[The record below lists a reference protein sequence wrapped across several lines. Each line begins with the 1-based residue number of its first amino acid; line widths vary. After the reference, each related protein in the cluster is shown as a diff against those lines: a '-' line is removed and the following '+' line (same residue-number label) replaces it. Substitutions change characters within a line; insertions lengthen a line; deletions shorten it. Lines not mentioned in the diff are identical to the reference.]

1 MKENIKKE
9 DLKEIIV
16 DLINDEY
23 VHKDKI
29 YEVLQETEWSNENDY
44 RLRYLDFHNKV
55 LGLLGT
61 EYNKGGNI

>member
-29 YEVLQETEWSNENDY
+29 YEVLRETEWSNEHDY

-61 EYNKGGNI
+61 EYNNGGNI